1 MINSL
6 KAVQELLKP
15 FEEGEEVLEI
25 LKELDSKR
33 YEMLIQMRTE
43 FELIRLDLM
52 KLDGFIH
59 ILEIDRRIYRRRLEE
74 KKKNKADY
82 SLERTILDRIEAQLD
97 LLKPKEE

>member
-1 MINSL
+1 M
-6 KAVQELLKP
+6 LKP
-15 FEEGEEVLEI
+15 FEES
-25 LKELDSKR
+25 KELLEVIKVVEPKK

-43 FELIRLDLM
+43 LELIRLDLM

-59 ILEIDRRIYRRRLEE
+59 ILEIDRSIYRRRLEE